1 MGIQFKPTKCTF
13 FAKELQVL
21 GHTTTEHGRKPNS
34 KGVEAI
40 TSMEPPSNTT
50 SLKSFLGLC
59 NFFRDYIPNMPSS
72 TQHLRQLLKK
82 DTPFQ
87 WTTNHTKEFEDLKGA
102 VTSPNVMLFHP
113 DWNSPFELHVDASK
127 LGCGAML
134 TQCKDNQLR
143 PVRFASRAFSPAES
157 RWYTL
162 QQEPFAVKWGLEH
175 FRPFIL
181 GRRIKVIT
189 DHANLKWLTSLA
201 PHQATLARWCMSM
214 AEFDFFIEHRPGITN
229 VVPDALSRQPMLDLP
244 IVEDSGSPEEGA
256 TSFLVLALS
265 TDVPHHTPPLVFETL
280 NGTFAYLRHV
290 FLLTHTTVHPA
301 ASKLVEP
308 ETAKVDPVETSS
320 KSDYLEGLP
329 RLKLRRSQF
338 AERQRKDY
346 LCSLAFKFLS
356 SGVDKANLSR
366 IPRKHLQWVQH
377 FSKRAALIDGVLM

>member
-1 MGIQFKPTKCTF
+1 
-13 FAKELQVL
+13 
-21 GHTTTEHGRKPNS
+21 
-34 KGVEAI
+34 
-40 TSMEPPSNTT
+40 
-50 SLKSFLGLC
+50 
-59 NFFRDYIPNMPSS
+59 
-72 TQHLRQLLKK
+72 
-82 DTPFQ
+82 
-87 WTTNHTKEFEDLKGA
+87 
-102 VTSPNVMLFHP
+102 
-113 DWNSPFELHVDASK
+113 
-127 LGCGAML
+127 
-134 TQCKDNQLR
+134 
-143 PVRFASRAFSPAES
+143 
-157 RWYTL
+157 
-162 QQEPFAVKWGLEH
+162 
-175 FRPFIL
+175 
-181 GRRIKVIT
+181 
-189 DHANLKWLTSLA
+189 
-201 PHQATLARWCMSM
+201 M